1 MSTEKSDAKNKTT
14 IKPDD
19 ALELGAETVK
29 DLEPE
34 MHATAIRG
42 GNRSGGTV

>member
-1 MSTEKSDAKNKTT
+1 MSTKKPGREDKTT

-34 MHATAIRG
+34 KRATAVRG
-42 GNRSGGTV
+42 GGRSSFGI

>member
-1 MSTEKSDAKNKTT
+1 MSTTQPTPQSKTT

-34 MHATAIRG
+34 KHATAIRG